1 MKKLIYLIVLAL
13 ILGLVLTGCSLL
25 SNISQVPATGQSGI
39 TYLTKSIGPFLDLVG
54 LWHFDEG
61 VGTIA
66 SDSSVYGNHG
76 TITGGATYAGIA
88 NAMFGDALSFNGID
102 GYVTVPDSASLDIT
116 GNITVE
122 GWIKM
127 TSFSQQATVAGKWKD
142 ISGTNQRGYMLA
154 VHTDGTPR
162 FYVSTDGINYPA
174 AVGPALSLG
183 SWYHLAGTWDGTNI
197 KVYVDATTVST
208 GQTVSIFS
216 NDQPLLIGANDGFGG
231 SSRKFTNGIVDEVRV
246 WSSVLAASQLDDML
260 PPKIIITT
268 PTEGDTY
275 LLNQVA
281 NTSWSVVD
289 DDTGS
294 GPGSGVTGVASESE
308 TVPINTS
315 TVGEKTFEV
324 TAEDYA
330 MNTDTNAVNYVVY
343 GFSGILPPIKP
354 DGTRVFKLGSTIPVK
369 FQLWD
374 ADGNFIT
381 DAEAEAIISLKKI
394 IGEGPLGVPQDGDST
409 SAATSGNLFRY
420 DDTDNQYIFNLATK
434 GLSTGTWEITI
445 TVNGSASFSVNIG
458 LK

>member
-275 LLNQVA
+275 
-281 NTSWSVVD
+281 
-289 DDTGS
+289 
-294 GPGSGVTGVASESE
+294 
-308 TVPINTS
+308 
-315 TVGEKTFEV
+315 F
-324 TAEDYA
+324 
-330 MNTDTNAVNYVVY
+330 
-343 GFSGILPPIKP
+343 
-354 DGTRVFKLGSTIPVK
+354 
-369 FQLWD
+369 
-374 ADGNFIT
+374 
-381 DAEAEAIISLKKI
+381 
-394 IGEGPLGVPQDGDST
+394 
-409 SAATSGNLFRY
+409 
-420 DDTDNQYIFNLATK
+420 
-434 GLSTGTWEITI
+434 
-445 TVNGSASFSVNIG
+445 
-458 LK
+458 